1 MKKYN
6 LKIILLIGIDY
17 SLFFIS
23 SIIMFILFKL
33 HPINYYILLISS
45 FLGIISLWITKVYLS
60 IQSKIELNRDYWKFF
75 FAGVANSSFLYLI
88 YKNNFFVITSITF
101 ISFIALLISRYFWN
115 YFSSYKKNITDNHKY
130 NIAIY
135 GAGEAGLKLFDIIK
149 VLKNK
154 NVKFFIDDNP
164 NIQGRLIKGIPIINK
179 NNLSE
184 EFLKSNLKEIIIA
197 IPSSTITQKSNI
209 INFLS
214 TFPLKLSSAPKLN
227 DILIDKDIGK
237 ITEISIDEAL
247 GREIV
252 EPKYELI
259 NSTIQNKIVL
269 ITGAGGS
276 IGSELAR
283 QIVNAKPKKILIL
296 DSSEYA
302 LYKID
307 QELNEHS
314 LNCSI
319 ISILGD
325 ITDHDFIENIF
336 KNKIDIIYH
345 AAAYKHVPLVEKNII
360 QSVKNNIYG
369 VINLSKH
376 AEKHGVRNFV
386 LISSD
391 KAVRPSN
398 IMGLTKRVCE
408 IILQSKS
415 KLSKSTLYT
424 VVRFGNVLNSSGSVI
439 PLFKKQIKNGGPITL
454 THKEVT
460 RYFMTIHEAAQ
471 LVIQSAAI
479 SQQGDIFILDMGKP
493 VKIFDLAKLM
503 IHSSGYAISNGSL
516 NQNTPSIEI
525 KITGLRTGE
534 KLHEELFI
542 DNETEK
548 TIHPKIIRSKES
560 FIKWQYLSKS
570 LELMNAYIKDRDID
584 KLTKILFDI
593 ANLKLIENKD

>member
-6 LKIILLIGIDY
+6 FKIILLIGIDY
-17 SLFFIS
+17 FLFFIS

-33 HPINYYILLISS
+33 YPINYYILLTSS
-45 FLGIISLWITKVYLS
+45 LLGIITLSITKVYLS

-88 YKNNFFVITSITF
+88 LKNNFFVIISIAF
-101 ISFIALLISRYFWN
+101 ISSIALLISRYFWN
-115 YFSSYKKNITDNHKY
+115 YFSSHKKNMTDNYKD

-164 NIQGRLIKGIPIINK
+164 NIQGRLIKGIPVINK
-179 NNLSE
+179 KYLSE
-184 EFLKSNLKEIIIA
+184 EFLKNNLKEIIIA
-197 IPSSTITQKSNI
+197 IPSSTSIQKSNI

-214 TFPLKLSSAPKLN
+214 SFPLKLSTAPKLN

-283 QIVNAKPKKILIL
+283 QILNANPKKILIL

-307 QELNEHS
+307 QELNECS
-314 LNCSI
+314 LNCPI
-319 ISILGD
+319 VSILGD
-325 ITDHDFIENIF
+325 ITDHDFIENVF
-336 KNKIDIIYH
+336 KNEIDIIYH

-369 VINLSKH
+369 LINLSKH
-376 AEKHGVRNFV
+376 AEKHSIRNFV

-415 KLSKSTLYT
+415 QLSKNTLYT

-454 THKEVT
+454 THQDVT

-479 SQQGDIFILDMGKP
+479 SRQGDIFILDMGKP

-503 IHSSGYAISNGSL
+503 IHTSGYAISNGSF
-516 NQNTPSIEI
+516 NQKTPSIEI
-525 KITGLRTGE
+525 KITGLRPGE

-542 DNETEK
+542 DNDTEK

-570 LELMNAYIKDRDID
+570 LELMNTYIKDRDID